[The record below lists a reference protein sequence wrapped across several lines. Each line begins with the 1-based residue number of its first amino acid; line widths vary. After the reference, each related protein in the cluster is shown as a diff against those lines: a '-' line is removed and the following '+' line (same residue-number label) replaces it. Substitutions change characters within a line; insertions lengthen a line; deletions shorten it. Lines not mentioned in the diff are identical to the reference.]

1 MARPESAPAMPLRL
15 LPILLSALGLCIAQ
29 ASERLPPEQARGV
42 HCAWREAAPGAAHWL
57 MLPGW
62 RVQPEWAWH
71 WLQALS
77 AALPPTWSAGT
88 RCVLRGP
95 NDARFQ
101 HRDDIDLA
109 VWAEALRAKLS
120 EGPVRL
126 IAHSSG
132 SFVAHRLLRLLAESP
147 DGAALLGR
155 IHYVNLDGAVGVG
168 DLALDAALIA
178 RLASVQAVAAAD
190 GTGESANAAA
200 MRELVALAPDRVR
213 WTLLDGRDAGCAP
226 GARWCLHML
235 PITRRPHRPEGF
247 DLARDYG
254 AIGPA
259 HSVQVDYLK
268 ALPLSGPV
276 SAALPAAAR

>member
-1 MARPESAPAMPLRL
+1 MFSRRL
-15 LPILLSALGLCIAQ
+15 FTLLLVLGLRPVQ
-29 ASERLPPEQARGV
+29 ADPGLPRGLPLDLPSERPRGV
-42 HCAWREAAPGAAHWL
+42 HCAWREAAPGEAHLL

-62 RVQPEWAWH
+62 RVQPDWAWH
-71 WLQALS
+71 WLQAVS
-77 AALPPTWSAGT
+77 AALPPAWSAGT

-95 NDARFQ
+95 NDARFEQ
-101 HRDDIDLA
+101 RDDLDLA
-109 VWAEALRAKLS
+109 AWAEALRTTLPS
-120 EGPVRL
+120 GPVRL

-132 SFVAHRLLRLLAESP
+132 SFVAHRLLRLLAGSP
-147 DGAALLGR
+147 EGTALLGR
-155 IHYVNLDGAVGVG
+155 IHYVNLDGAVGEG

-200 MRELVALAPDRVR
+200 MRALLALAPDRVQF
-213 WTLLDGRDAGCAP
+213 TLLDGRDAGCAP

-259 HSVQVDYLK
+259 HPVQVDYLR
-268 ALPLSGPV
+268 ARPITAAPPA
-276 SAALPAAAR
+276 SAQ